1 MTLMTVVGA
10 EAQTATA
17 VPRLVVNVVVDQL
30 RSDYLQAFAPLYGED
45 GLLRLME
52 QGRMYTQAEYP
63 FNAPDR
69 ASAMA
74 CLVQGP
80 VPTRMVLWV
89 PDGSTV
95 SRSVRSIA

>member
-1 MTLMTVVGA
+1 MNSPIVRYRLLCSLMTLMTVVGA

-63 FNAPDR
+63 FKDR
-69 ASAMA
+69 K
-74 CLVQGP
+74 
-80 VPTRMVLWV
+80 
-89 PDGSTV
+89 
-95 SRSVRSIA
+95 SVV

>member
-45 GLLRLME
+45 GLLRLM
-52 QGRMYTQAEYP
+52 
-63 FNAPDR
+63 
-69 ASAMA
+69 
-74 CLVQGP
+74 
-80 VPTRMVLWV
+80 
-89 PDGSTV
+89 
-95 SRSVRSIA
+95 